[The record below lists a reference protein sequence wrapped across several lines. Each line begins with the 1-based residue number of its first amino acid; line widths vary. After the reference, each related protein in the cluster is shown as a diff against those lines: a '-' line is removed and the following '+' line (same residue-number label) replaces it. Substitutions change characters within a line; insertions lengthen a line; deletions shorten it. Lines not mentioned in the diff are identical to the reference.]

1 VRYFFR
7 RRIPLSPRIL
17 LVESGSRRPLER
29 ALPALRAY
37 FGEPLTIDVLT
48 CYKGFP
54 AGLRAE
60 TSAIFDVNDYRGAR
74 RRLLRE
80 LRRNKYAV
88 MGMLC
93 SGEPILT
100 KWKWTL
106 AASLPAKVFVVNEN
120 GDLFWLDYAH
130 GPAIRQFAK
139 YRAGFAGSSVVHA
152 AFEILRFPFV
162 FLYLLLYAT
171 AAHLR
176 RALRR
181 GIQ

>member
-1 VRYFFR
+1 MRYFFR
-7 RRIPLSPRIL
+7 RRIPPSPRIL
-17 LVESGSRRPLER
+17 LVESGSRRPLEL

-37 FGEPLTIDVLT
+37 FGEPLIIDVLT
-48 CYKGFP
+48 CASGVP
-54 AGLRAE
+54 TGLRPE
-60 TSAIFDVNDYRGAR
+60 TSIMFDVNDYRGAR
-74 RRLLRE
+74 RRLLSE

-106 AASLPAKVFVVNEN
+106 AVTLAAKVFVVNEN
-120 GDLFWLDYAH
+120 GDFFWLDYAH
-130 GPAIRQFAK
+130 APAIRQFAK
-139 YRAGFAGSSVVHA
+139 YRAGFAGSSA
-152 AFEILRFPFV
+152 AHTAVQILQFPFV

-176 RALRR
+176 RALRK
-181 GIQ
+181 GFQ

>member
-1 VRYFFR
+1 MRYFFR
-7 RRIPLSPRIL
+7 RRIPQKPRIL

-48 CYKGFP
+48 CYTGVP
-54 AGLRAE
+54 DGLQLE
-60 TSAIFDVNDYRGAR
+60 STTMFDVNDYRGAR
-74 RRLLRE
+74 RLLIRE
-80 LRRNKYAV
+80 LRRNRYAV

-120 GDLFWLDYAH
+120 GDFFWLDYAH

-139 YRAGFAGSSVVHA
+139 YRAGFAGSSAAHA
-152 AFEILRFPFV
+152 AVEILRFPFV

-181 GIQ
+181 GFQ

>member
-1 VRYFFR
+1 MRYFFR
-7 RRIPLSPRIL
+7 RRIPQSPRIL

-29 ALPALRAY
+29 ALPALHAY
-37 FGEPLTIDVLT
+37 FGQPITIDVLT
-48 CYKGFP
+48 CSSGVP
-54 AGLRAE
+54 AGLRPE
-60 TSAIFDVNDYRGAR
+60 TTTMFDVNDYRGAR
-74 RRLLRE
+74 RRLFSQ
-80 LRRNKYAV
+80 LRRNRYAV

-120 GDLFWLDYAH
+120 GDFFWLDYAH
-130 GPAIRQFAK
+130 APAIREFAK
-139 YRAGFAGSSVVHA
+139 YRAGFAGSTA
-152 AFEILRFPFV
+152 AHTAVEILRFPFV

-176 RALRR
+176 RALRK
-181 GIQ
+181 GFQ

>member
-7 RRIPLSPRIL
+7 RRIPQSPRIL
-17 LVESGSRRPLER
+17 LIESGSRRPLER
-29 ALPALRAY
+29 ALPALHAY
-37 FGEPLTIDVLT
+37 FGEPLAIDVLT
-48 CYKGFP
+48 CYTGIP
-54 AGLRAE
+54 EGLRPE
-60 TSAIFDVNDYRGAR
+60 TTTIFDVNDYRGAH
-74 RRLLRE
+74 RRLLVE

-120 GDLFWLDYAH
+120 GDFFWLDYAH

-139 YRAGFAGSSVVHA
+139 YRAGFAGSSAAHA
-152 AFEILRFPFV
+152 AVEILRFPFV

-171 AAHLR
+171 VAHLR
-176 RALRR
+176 RALRK
-181 GIQ
+181 GFP